1 MNKKLLVSIILLLL
15 TSTFF
20 VVSLFTSSNGVNF
33 GDLQKV
39 IDGDERVLLIFEQ
52 IRLPRALVAFFAGAS
67 LALSGALMQAVLKN
81 PLASPFT
88 LGISQAS
95 AFGASF
101 AIIVLQ
107 SYSSVFIFSGSF
119 ITTICAFGASLICTF
134 IILYLGKST
143 QMRAESLILAGV
155 AIGALFSAMTMF
167 LQYFATE
174 VDVSATL
181 FWTFGDLS
189 KADIYT
195 SVIIACV
202 FVPSLLFFYQRFW
215 KFDALLLGNESAINL
230 GVSVVRLRVG
240 AMIVA
245 SLLSAITVSFL
256 GIIGFIGLI
265 APHIIRLILGSGHKM
280 LLPLSAILGGGLLL
294 LADIISR
301 VIIIPLV
308 VPVGILTAFLGA
320 PLFLYLLTRKKN

>member
-1 MNKKLLVSIILLLL
+1 
-15 TSTFF
+15 
-20 VVSLFTSSNGVNF
+20 
-33 GDLQKV
+33 
-39 IDGDERVLLIFEQ
+39 
-52 IRLPRALVAFFAGAS
+52 
-67 LALSGALMQAVLKN
+67 
-81 PLASPFT
+81 
-88 LGISQAS
+88 
-95 AFGASF
+95 
-101 AIIVLQ
+101 
-107 SYSSVFIFSGSF
+107 
-119 ITTICAFGASLICTF
+119 
-134 IILYLGKST
+134 
-143 QMRAESLILAGV
+143 
-155 AIGALFSAMTMF
+155 
-167 LQYFATE
+167 
-174 VDVSATL
+174 
-181 FWTFGDLS
+181 
-189 KADIYT
+189 
-195 SVIIACV
+195 
-202 FVPSLLFFYQRFW
+202 
-215 KFDALLLGNESAINL
+215 LLLGNESAINL